1 MTDAPPHDVSHDASQ
16 GVLHDAPPVR
26 HGRVV
31 TAIRRIEGGVLV
43 AAFLLSMV
51 FPLIDALGR
60 PFGGFS
66 VPGSGSYRA
75 QLTLWLSFLGGLL
88 AAREGGH
95 LTLST
100 VEAIGKARVR
110 SAARLFS
117 SSVAAAVCAVLAYA
131 AYGVVVADRQ
141 QGTVLQFG
149 LPSWVSECVMPVALA
164 LIALRLALGASNR
177 WTGRAVAFGSI
188 ALAFGIGFFPSASHA
203 LYVPLLAVI
212 LVAAVVGAPV
222 FVAMGGI
229 ALVLFFKDAVPV
241 SAVTADIYRLM
252 VSPTLPAVPL
262 LTACGY
268 VLAESHASQ
277 RLVRFFRALFG
288 WMPGGVAVL
297 VAAVCALFTTFT
309 GGSGVT
315 IMALGGL
322 LYPILRE
329 DGYPEGF
336 SLGLVT
342 ASGSLGLLLPPSLP
356 VILYSI
362 VASVPADSLYL
373 AGLVPG
379 LLLILIVGAFGI
391 HVGRKVQKSRPKFSL
406 REAIAAGWE
415 AKWELSVP
423 IMVVVLFSTGLA
435 TMVEAAALAFA
446 YAIVVECFIMRD
458 IDLFRELPAVL
469 LKAGVLCG
477 SVLILLASALGLT
490 GWLVDAQIPDALL
503 TAVRTHIS
511 SPHLFLLALNVV
523 LLVLGSVLEIYSA
536 IVILAPLVAPI
547 GAAFGIDPVHLGVI
561 FLANLELGFL
571 FPPAGLNL
579 FLSSSRFGKPL
590 PQLYRHVVPFLL
602 ILGAGVLM
610 ITYLPQMSVGL
621 LRLMGK

>member
-1 MTDAPPHDVSHDASQ
+1 MPRAATS
-16 GVLHDAPPVR
+16 R
-26 HGRVV
+26 FV
-31 TAIRRIEGGVLV
+31 TALHRMEGGVLV
-43 AAFLLSMV
+43 AAFLVSMAL
-51 FPLIDALGR
+51 PLIDAIGR
-60 PFGGFS
+60 PLGGFS
-66 VPGSGSYRA
+66 VPGSATYRA
-75 QLTLWLSFLGGLL
+75 QLTLWLAFLGGLL
-88 AAREGGH
+88 ATRESRH

-100 VEAIGKARVR
+100 AEAIGHAKVR
-110 SAARLFS
+110 DAARLFS
-117 SSVAAAVCAVLAYA
+117 SSVAAAVCAVLAFSA
-131 AYGVVVADRQ
+131 FGVVAADRQ
-141 QGTVLQFG
+141 QGDRLTIG
-149 LPSWVSECVMPVALA
+149 LPVWLSECVMPLALA
-164 LIALRLALGASNR
+164 LIALRLAWGASDR
-177 WTGRAVAFGSI
+177 GPGRAVAF
-188 ALAFGIGFFPSASHA
+188 AAMAVAFGVGFIPGAGHA
-203 LYVPLLAVI
+203 VYIPILALIV
-212 LVAAVVGAPV
+212 LAAVVGAPV

-229 ALVLFFKDAVPV
+229 ALALFFKDAVPV
-241 SAVTADIYRLM
+241 SAVTAEIYRLM
-252 VSPTLPAVPL
+252 VSPTLPAIPL

-268 VLAESHASQ
+268 VLAESHAST

-288 WMPGGVAVL
+288 WMPGGVAIL

-329 DGYPEGF
+329 EQYPEGF

-356 VILYSI
+356 VILYAI
-362 VASVPADSLYL
+362 VANVPADSLYL

-379 LLLILIVGAFGI
+379 LLLIVIVAAYGVRIGQS
-391 HVGRKVQKSRPKFSL
+391 VKSPRRAFSL
-406 REAIAAGWE
+406 QEALRSGWA

-423 IMVVVLFSTGLA
+423 VLVVVLFATGLA
-435 TMVEAAALAFA
+435 TIVEAAAVAFA
-446 YAIVVECFIMRD
+446 YAIVVECFILRD
-458 IDLFRELPAVL
+458 IHPLRELPGVL

-490 GWLVDAQIPDALL
+490 SWLVDAQIPSALL
-503 TAVRTHIS
+503 TMVKTHIA
-511 SPHLFLLALNVV
+511 SPHLFLLVLNVV

-547 GAAFGIDPVHLGVI
+547 GAAFGIDPVHLGVV

-571 FPPAGLNL
+571 FPPVGLNL
-579 FLSSSRFGKPL
+579 FLSSSRFNKPL

-602 ILGAGVLM
+602 ILGLGVLA
-610 ITYLPQMSVGL
+610 ITYLPQMTTGI

>member
-1 MTDAPPHDVSHDASQ
+1 MHAQALPAGRTGSL
-16 GVLHDAPPVR
+16 LHR
-26 HGRVV
+26 L
-31 TAIRRIEGGVLV
+31 EGGVLV
-43 AAFLLSMV
+43 VAFLLSMAI
-51 FPLIDALGR
+51 PLVDALGR
-60 PFGGFS
+60 PFRGFT
-66 VPGSGSYRA
+66 VPGSSEYRA
-75 QLTLWLSFLGGLL
+75 QLTLWLALLGGLL
-88 AAREGGH
+88 AARERHH

-100 VEAIGKARVR
+100 AEAIGKARVR
-110 SAARLFS
+110 DVARVFS
-117 SSVAAAVCAVLAYA
+117 SAVAAAVCAVLAFS
-131 AYGVVVADRQ
+131 AYGVVLADRQ
-141 QGTVLQFG
+141 DGKLLAMGV
-149 LPSWVSECVMPVALA
+149 PVWVSECVMPIALA
-164 LIALRLALGASNR
+164 LLAVRMAWGASERWPGRAIAFSAIPLAFALGLAHAGASRLAL
-177 WTGRAVAFGSI
+177 
-188 ALAFGIGFFPSASHA
+188 
-203 LYVPLLAVI
+203 PLVSVI
-212 LVAAVVGAPV
+212 VVAALVGAPV

-229 ALVLFFKDAVPV
+229 ALALFFKDGVPV

-268 VLAESHASQ
+268 VMAESNASQ

-322 LYPILRE
+322 LLPILIK

-356 VILYSI
+356 VILYAV
-362 VASVPADSLYL
+362 VAGVPADSLYL
-373 AGLVPG
+373 AGLLPG
-379 LLLILIVGAFGI
+379 LLLILIVAAYGMS
-391 HVGRKVQKSRPKFSL
+391 VGRKHVSGRQPFRWQ
-406 REAIAAGWE
+406 EAATSGWE

-423 IMVVVLFSTGLA
+423 VLVVVLFSTGLT
-435 TMVEAAALAFA
+435 TMVEAAAVAFA
-446 YAIVVECFIMRD
+446 YAMVVECFVTRD
-458 IDLFRELPAVL
+458 IHPVRQLPGVL
-469 LKAGVLCG
+469 VKAGVLCG
-477 SVLILLASALGLT
+477 AVLILLSSALGLT
-490 GWLVDAQIPDALL
+490 SWLVDAQIPDLLL
-503 TAVRTHIS
+503 TTVRAHIHS
-511 SPHLFLLALNVV
+511 QHLFLLVLNVV

-547 GAAFGIDPVHLGVI
+547 GAAFGVDPIHLGVV

-590 PQLYRHVVPFLL
+590 PELYRHVVPFLL
-602 ILGAGVLM
+602 ILGAGTLA
-610 ITYLPQMSVGL
+610 ITYLPQMTIGVLKL
-621 LRLMGK
+621 LGKG